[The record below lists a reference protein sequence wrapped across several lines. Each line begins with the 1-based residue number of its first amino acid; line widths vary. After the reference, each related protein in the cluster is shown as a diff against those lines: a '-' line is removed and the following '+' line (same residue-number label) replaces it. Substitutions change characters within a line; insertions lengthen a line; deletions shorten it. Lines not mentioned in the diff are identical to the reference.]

1 MKRAIVGHGQAKKEQ
16 VQQMVMR
23 LLALPGLP
31 GPDAAD
37 ALGLAICHAHAA
49 GSFAAIERSATLA
62 PRTSAA
68 TRAGEPTESA
78 HLPMASAGGGR
89 GPQATIGAP

>member
-1 MKRAIVGHGQAKKEQ
+1 

-23 LLALPGLP
+23 LLALPGVP

-49 GSFAAIERSATLA
+49 GSFAAIARAASLA
-62 PRTSAA
+62 PRTS
-68 TRAGEPTESA
+68 
-78 HLPMASAGGGR
+78 GR
-89 GPQATIGAP
+89 YKSGRTY

>member
-1 MKRAIVGHGQAKKEQ
+1 

-49 GSFAAIERSATLA
+49 GSFAAIARSTTL
-62 PRTSAA
+62 PRTS
-68 TRAGEPTESA
+68 
-78 HLPMASAGGGR
+78 GR
-89 GPQATIGAP
+89 YKSGRIY

>member
-1 MKRAIVGHGQAKKEQ
+1 MKQAIVGHGQAKKEQ

-23 LLALPGLP
+23 LLALPGMP

-49 GSFAAIERSATLA
+49 GSFAAIARSA
-62 PRTSAA
+62 
-68 TRAGEPTESA
+68 G
-78 HLPMASAGGGR
+78 ASARLQGR
-89 GPQATIGAP
+89 YKSGRSH

>member
-1 MKRAIVGHGQAKKEQ
+1 
-16 VQQMVMR
+16 MVMR

-49 GSFAAIERSATLA
+49 GSFAAIARSTTLA
-62 PRTSAA
+62 PRTS
-68 TRAGEPTESA
+68 
-78 HLPMASAGGGR
+78 GR
-89 GPQATIGAP
+89 YKSGRTY